1 MQGKAVGDEDALVLR
16 PLSIAVLDGLWVGSG
31 ITVGI
36 WVFGSLL
43 WAVVVVLVCAGTHAV
58 GCRIRGGGDADR
70 VEATG
75 P

>member
-58 GCRIRGGGDADR
+58 GSRTRSGGGADR
-70 VEATG
+70 EEEAG